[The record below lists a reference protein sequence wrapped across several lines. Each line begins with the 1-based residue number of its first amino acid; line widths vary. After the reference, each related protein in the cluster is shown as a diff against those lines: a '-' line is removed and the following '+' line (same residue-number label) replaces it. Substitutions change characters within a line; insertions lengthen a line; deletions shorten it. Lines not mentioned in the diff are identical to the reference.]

1 MSAFKISQN
10 INTISRFSEPTK
22 FSWSKYKDSVV
33 NIFCKYEIL
42 VSIKDSNIKLI
53 ITNNVIT
60 YNTYICII
68 GDIFQ
73 IENTKY
79 KVIKIIDYIT
89 VQLELVNEMPKSN
102 NYTEGVDR
110 FELLDGFSGYIS
122 KRIVHNQCSGF
133 FINKNGYVCTV
144 AHAILNSN
152 TTNDD
157 NESKIENTGT
167 KYNTKYYKPSQ
178 IIIDVSNKQ
187 HNYTLEMEIVGFC
200 LQADICILKPKEKI
214 IYQIEHIKWG
224 DPNKKL
230 PGDTI
235 HIIGTPNN
243 IDRQSCNQGVI
254 RDNQWSYYELR
265 FECVVTNCVVLSG
278 ISGAPIFDESGHVLG
293 MMQFNYKES
302 SYSGGISA
310 TNLQFI
316 VDKIIKNNRDYDY
329 GWLGILTDVNS
340 GLHRLYLSD
349 KEKSINGQ
357 VVKTSIISKLPV
369 GSVITHADGKELA
382 DGSQNPFVLSDL
394 LYKKNIGDKIRLTYR
409 DSNDDW
415 KIKNLDVRIIELDE
429 KMRDKILP
437 FRDENGDIN
446 LVNSVPYMEP
456 HHVRDNI
463 ITNDDDYKL

>member
-1 MSAFKISQN
+1 MSTFKISQN
-10 INTISRFSEPTK
+10 TLFKYSEPSK

-33 NIFCKYEIL
+33 TIFCKYKTI
-42 VSIKDSNIKLI
+42 IKKNNKLE
-53 ITNNVIT
+53 
-60 YNTYICII
+60 
-68 GDIFQ
+68 DI
-73 IENTKY
+73 EVY
-79 KVIKIIDYIT
+79 
-89 VQLELVNEMPKSN
+89 
-102 NYTEGVDR
+102 
-110 FELLDGFSGYIS
+110 
-122 KRIVHNQCSGF
+122 NQCSGF
-133 FINKNGYVCTV
+133 FINRDGYICTIAHGIIISNIKNDVF
-144 AHAILNSN
+144 
-152 TTNDD
+152 
-157 NESKIENTGT
+157 EIENTGT
-167 KYNTKYYKPSQ
+167 KYNTTYYKPSQ
-178 IIIDVSNKQ
+178 IIIDFSKKQ
-187 HNYTLEMEIVGFC
+187 GNYSVEMEIVGCC

-214 IYQIEHIKWG
+214 NQIEHIKWG
-224 DPNKKL
+224 EPNKKL

-243 IDRQSCNQGVI
+243 IDRQSCNKGVI

-265 FECVVTNCVVLSG
+265 FECVVTNCVVSGG
-278 ISGAPIFDESGHVLG
+278 ISGSPIFDELGNVLG